1 MTWAAVVSLH
11 TTIVHALHSF
21 VILEARSPC
30 CVIASH
36 GYIVFCGLIALH
48 GFAGWLR
55 SSASQVAPFCLCP
68 WSDCYISS
76 TYSTFVFFHPSPSH
90 WWVSLEVVT
99 CTRFPNS
106 PLVSMLLRYINCII
120 GHWQGTCY
128 ARTRGLETQVL
139 WECIR
144 GFVRLSLNLN
154 NTRFAPCLPCTIRS
168 DDNVQFPRDLNTPCL
183 QQCAIFKRAGKTTE
197 FGGRVSQSAPQTC
210 MSSHRRPCKM
220 HDLQI

>member
-1 MTWAAVVSLH
+1 MHVWYMARKVLEGTGVHESSSSFPKMSWAVVVSLH

-21 VILEARSPC
+21 IVLEARSPC

-76 TYSTFVFFHPSPSH
+76 TYSTFIFSTPLRLIGGPVWRLLLAQDSPIP
-90 WWVSLEVVT
+90 L
-99 CTRFPNS
+99 
-106 PLVSMLLRYINCII
+106 LVSMLLRYIACII
-120 GHWQGTCY
+120 GYWQGTCY

-144 GFVRLSLNLN
+144 GFVRLSLNIN
-154 NTRFAPCLPCTIRS
+154 NTRFAPYLPCTTRS
-168 DDNVQFPRDLNTPCL
+168 NNNAQFPLREALHVYNN
-183 QQCAIFKRAGKTTE
+183 A
-197 FGGRVSQSAPQTC
+197 QSSE
-210 MSSHRRPCKM
+210 MRRR
-220 HDLQI
+220 LRG